1 VQSDIAT
8 MSDAK
13 LISDLVNAAY
23 RGIGGQSGWTHE
35 AELISGGR
43 AKPAD
48 VMALIGDSA
57 TTILVRRGGDPPAL
71 LGCVAVEM
79 NGVDKCT
86 ISMLAVDPVCQAAG
100 LGRILLAD
108 AERFAADNGATIA
121 KMTVIKQREQL
132 LAWYERRG
140 YRRTGSL
147 EAFPYGDDSVGIP
160 LRDDL
165 QFVVLE
171 KVL

>member
-1 VQSDIAT
+1 MRPS
-8 MSDAK
+8 SYP
-13 LISDLVNAAY
+13 AAAP
-23 RGIGGQSGWTHE
+23 S
-35 AELISGGR
+35 
-43 AKPAD
+43 PAMC
-48 VMALIGDSA
+48 MALIGDAA
-57 TTILVRRGGDPPAL
+57 TTILVRRGDSPPAL
-71 LGCVAVEM
+71 LGCVAVELSDA
-79 NGVDKCT
+79 NKCT
-86 ISMLAVDPVCQAAG
+86 ISMLAIDPGLQAAG
-100 LGRILLAD
+100 LGRALLAD